1 MSTDTHR
8 TYETYEKGNTNP
20 MRYIVKNYCKKYPN
34 DPGDQDIHEEDVARP
49 SNHRWAERQ
58 KHDMKVTSTVGIPTY
73 GTCSLCWNSG
83 PAYKMCKKCGLVEYQ
98 VVVYDKYIL
107 DSQTIAELLGKQ
119 HETAKANRLQH
130 WIRTEALRFST
141 DCLCLMIE
149 KKDRSIEDAEGR
161 KKKINKEFWD
171 FLRFYDDILIEKA
184 KGWTS

>member
-8 TYETYEKGNTNP
+8 TYETYKKGNTNP

-130 WIRTEALRFST
+130 WIRTEHMNWRS
-141 DCLCLMIE
+141 DLMQMMLESKHKNIEDKEE
-149 KKDRSIEDAEGR
+149 KKKAVWEEYETFIA
-161 KKKINKEFWD
+161 
-171 FLRFYDDILIEKA
+171 FYKDI
-184 KGWTS
+184 GMN